1 MDAESVS
8 PIDLSSLTG
17 LPPAQLRELLPGFL
31 AAFIADPA
39 ASRANRARVGQVV
52 GAWSDQTCLE
62 VLELLG
68 TIGADHRLYTAHP
81 ACRELSRVWSTDV
94 VLDPTVQGAEHLEGA
109 LERGP
114 TLIACN
120 HLSYFD
126 TTATDAALAY
136 RGHAALADRL
146 VAAAGP
152 KVYLDPFRRVA
163 ASGLN
168 TLPVPQSTSFA
179 HTEKLSP
186 RELARKAHESVE
198 ATRDLVQRGF
208 CLVLYPEG
216 SRSRTGHLGPF
227 LRGVHRYFGC
237 VEPLSIVPTAIVGT
251 DRIMPVS
258 DPRLHPGT
266 VGLSFAPPVVV
277 GEAGTAREV
286 LEIVREA
293 IVSMLPA
300 DHQPLP
306 GPSLTA

>member
-8 PIDLSSLTG
+8 PIDLSALTG
-17 LPPAQLRELLPGFL
+17 LPPEQLRQLLPGFL
-31 AAFIADPA
+31 SAFIADPD
-39 ASRANRARVGQVV
+39 ASRANRRRVEAVV
-52 GAWSDQTCLE
+52 GAWSDTTCRE

-68 TIGADHRLYTAHP
+68 GIGNENRLYLAHP
-81 ACRELSRVWSTDV
+81 ACRELSRVWSMDV
-94 VLDPTVQGAEHLEGA
+94 VLEPVVRGAEHLAEA
-109 LERGP
+109 LAAGP

-136 RGHAALADRL
+136 TGHGALADRL

-152 KVYLDPFRRVA
+152 KVYQDPFRRVA

-186 RELARKAHESVE
+186 RELARQAHSSLE
-198 ATRDLVQRGF
+198 ATQDLAARGY
-208 CLVLYPEG
+208 CLLLYPEG

-227 LRGVHRYFGC
+227 LRGTHRYLGC
-237 VEPLSIVPTAIVGT
+237 VEQLRVVPTAIVGT

-258 DPRLHPGT
+258 DPRLHPGA
-266 VGLSFAPPVVV
+266 VGLTFGPAVVV
-277 GEAGTAREV
+277 TDATHAREV
-286 LEIVREA
+286 LPVVRDA
-293 IVSMLPA
+293 IVAMLP
-300 DHQPLP
+300 DVHHPLA
-306 GPSLTA
+306 GPAVTA